1 MKAPDV
7 YQLQEIQSKGGSKKH
22 LKGREFNQAKAKVAE
37 DEDESSGEDSG
48 DEEIFMLVIG

>member
-7 YQLQEIQSKGGSKKH
+7 YQLQEIQSKGGSKKY

-48 DEEIFMLVIG
+48 DEEDVQHREE